1 MTRLAGIFRRPRIA
15 DPLGLQPPRTR
26 NLLGVDFAVLDY
38 EEACLRIESMAGDG
52 DSGYVCHAAVNA
64 LLNAR
69 REPQV
74 AAALAGA
81 SLTVPDGMPIVWAL
95 RSLGE
100 RIEDRVYGPDL
111 MLKLC
116 ERSVATGLRHFLYGG
131 RDRQATVALAAALRQ
146 RFPDIAIAGSWTPPY
161 RELTAAEEAEVV
173 ALIDGGGADIVWV
186 GTGSPRQ
193 EKWMAAMRPRL
204 RAPVLVGVGA
214 AFDFHAGLVAQ
225 APGWMQRRGLEWA
238 YRLLREPRRLAPRYL
253 RDNPAFL
260 GLWAR
265 QWLAERHRR

>member
-1 MTRLAGIFRRPRIA
+1 M
-15 DPLGLQPPRTR
+15 
-26 NLLGVDFAVLDY
+26 LDY
-38 EEACLRIESMAGDG
+38 EEACGRIERMIAEGDP
-52 DSGYVCHAAVNA
+52 GYVCHVAVNA

-74 AAALAGA
+74 SEALGSAT
-81 SLTVPDGMPIVWAL
+81 LTVPDGMPIVWAL

-100 RIEDRVYGPDL
+100 PIEDRVYGPDL

-116 ERSVATGLRHFLYGG
+116 ERSLPGGVRHFLYGG
-131 RDRQATVALAAALRQ
+131 RDRGATVALAAALRE
-146 RFPDIAIAGSWTPPY
+146 RFPGIEISGSWTPPY
-161 RELTAAEEAEVV
+161 RDLTPAEEAEVV
-173 ALIDGGGADIVWV
+173 SLIDGSGADIVWV

-193 EKWMAAMRPRL
+193 EKWMAGMRPRL

-238 YRLLREPRRLAPRYL
+238 HRLLREPRRLAPRYL

-265 QWLAERHRR
+265 QWLTERYRR